1 MNEIYRVLKPGGVCI
16 FMEHSIDNEN
26 KPRKYMQK
34 VIEPAFGDCKFL
46 DMKKVLSS
54 GPYDQLELKKYRDL
68 DIYYVLDK
76 ILALVDASLY
86 KNCHHTI
93 FFSVGRRHLINKERF
108 LPEHMIIKL
117 PLTTFKSRGRIE
129 MKYYT

>member
-34 VIEPAFGDCKFL
+34 VIEPTFGDCKFL

-54 GPYDQLELKKYRDL
+54 GPYDQLELKKYRL
-68 DIYYVLDK
+68 SKCPIIIIYRDS
-76 ILALVDASLY
+76 ILNSQ
-86 KNCHHTI
+86 
-93 FFSVGRRHLINKERF
+93 SHLISFSSAHIYK
-108 LPEHMIIKL
+108 
-117 PLTTFKSRGRIE
+117 
-129 MKYYT
+129 